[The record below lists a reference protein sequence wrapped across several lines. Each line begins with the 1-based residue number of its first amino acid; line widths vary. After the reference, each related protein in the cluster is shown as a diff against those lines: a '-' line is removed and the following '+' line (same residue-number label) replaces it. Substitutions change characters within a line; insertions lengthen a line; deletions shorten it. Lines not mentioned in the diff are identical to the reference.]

1 MTIAYCGATAKM
13 HKIEVCASEERD
25 YYYCA
30 NVLCVESSVSGKRG
44 TIVNNIVHTNITGQI
59 VLLCKVC

>member
-1 MTIAYCGATAKM
+1 M